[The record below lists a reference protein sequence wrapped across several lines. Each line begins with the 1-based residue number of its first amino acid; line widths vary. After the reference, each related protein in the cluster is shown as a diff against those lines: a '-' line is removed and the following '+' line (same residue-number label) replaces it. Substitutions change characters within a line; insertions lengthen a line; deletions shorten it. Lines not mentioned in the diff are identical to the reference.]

1 MFKPNSVY
9 TVTFPL
15 LICQGFDSL
24 PSIISYVLYHLNK
37 FYFFYITFTYLWMFL
52 MIFLW
57 YIQKDFGSLL
67 RSFGQGD
74 LTNFEVSISHLCW
87 VCRDQMFW
95 TVSFEIILRQKY
107 FPRESVFG
115 FTNYLLYSLEES
127 KKLRMLISWVLI
139 LPSKLIAIEDVPVK
153 YLEPFLYSIQFKCRR
168 ACEQKI
174 QV

>member
-9 TVTFPL
+9 TVTFAL

-24 PSIISYVLYHLNK
+24 PSIIFYVLYHLNK

-57 YIQKDFGSLL
+57 HIQKDFGSLL

-107 FPRESVFG
+107 FPREPVFG
-115 FTNYLLYSLEES
+115 FTNCLLYSLEES

-153 YLEPFLYSIQFKCRR
+153 CLEPFLCYIQFKCRR

>member
-1 MFKPNSVY
+1 
-9 TVTFPL
+9 
-15 LICQGFDSL
+15 
-24 PSIISYVLYHLNK
+24 
-37 FYFFYITFTYLWMFL
+37 MFL

-57 YIQKDFGSLL
+57 HIQKDFGSLL

-95 TVSFEIILRQKY
+95 TVSFEIILWQKY
-107 FPRESVFG
+107 FPREPVFG
-115 FTNYLLYSLEES
+115 FTNCLLYSWEES

-139 LPSKLIAIEDVPVK
+139 LPSKLIAVEDVPVRC
-153 YLEPFLYSIQFKCRR
+153 LEPFLYYIQFKCRR